1 MKYRA
6 ILGLKLALAVAA
18 PVWAE
23 ETRQLV
29 KLPEMMQEHMLGNM
43 RDHVKALNAIL
54 EALAAG
60 DADKAAQVAEKRLGM
75 SSLESHGAAHMAPF
89 MPAGMRTI
97 GTRMHKTASRF
108 AIVVKN
114 AELARGGK
122 GAREVFDA
130 LKEITDNCVACH
142 DAYRIR

>member
-1 MKYRA
+1 MTYRA
-6 ILGLKLALAVAA
+6 TLAVGLIMAAAA
-18 PVWAE
+18 PAPAE

-75 SSLESHGAAHMAPF
+75 SSLEAHGAAHMAPF
-89 MPAGMRTI
+89 MPEGMRAI

-108 AIVVKN
+108 AIVVRN
-114 AELARGGK
+114 AELARGGE
-122 GAREVFDA
+122 GARQVFGA